1 MSNNIQLELHCSLS
15 IRNILIEAIQT
26 YARLIRPEPSSIYNE
41 KSKNEIFSTLQYIRH
56 PDNEYPM
63 TISLNLYQQLCSAIN
78 FHYDR
83 VRKELNTSAAKQNQ
97 LLLNA
102 INGAKLT
109 DQHLDEAIQKD
120 LIF

>member
-1 MSNNIQLELHCSLS
+1 MSNKIQLELHCSLS
-15 IRNILIEAIQT
+15 IRNIIIEALQT
-26 YARLIRPEPSSIYNE
+26 YANLICPEPSSSYNE
-41 KSKNEIFSTLQYIRH
+41 KSKDEIFSALQYIRNSEKAT
-56 PDNEYPM
+56 PI

-83 VRKELNTSAAKQNQ
+83 VRKELNTSVDKQNQ

-102 INGAKLT
+102 INGDIIT